1 MNEVMVYMAETS
13 PKLLDYMPHIIAG
26 LSVITT
32 LIITVLQ
39 IINSARAYKKNS
51 AYDVKKEAI
60 YEALNFLDT
69 YISWLD
75 INSCS
80 SITRQ
85 ETDNIELTVSARNI
99 HNKLCLTCDNEKLID
114 LYMDLICPPSN
125 DEGGFPVFEYYDK
138 FRNECRKELGFGKIK
153 FSKDKSFI
161 FTINTRALAE
171 TNNKEK
177 KQ

>member
-99 HNKLCLTCDNEKLID
+99 HNKLCLTCDNEKGCRAGQGVPQPGRSTAPVSL
-114 LYMDLICPPSN
+114 LCSPPCS
-125 DEGGFPVFEYYDK
+125 PCVRVRVEYDV
-138 FRNECRKELGFGKIK
+138 
-153 FSKDKSFI
+153 
-161 FTINTRALAE
+161 TRAYVYISFFSP
-171 TNNKEK
+171 
-177 KQ
+177 